1 MIIYHYTDE
10 LWRRDEEIKLPYMYE
25 KVYDIFISHASEDKD
40 IIVRPLATILERL
53 SVRVWYDEF
62 SLQLG
67 DSLTASID
75 KGLQESRYGLV
86 VLSKAFLNKRW
97 TEYEYRSLM
106 PREIEGER
114 VILPLWYDV
123 TKNDVKDFSLYLS
136 DIKALTVSENNLRMI
151 VPAILKVVR
160 PDLFQEMRMRGV
172 LRRAVSEGIPKVTK
186 ISEIKRKTRKQS
198 KLSNQQLIRS
208 KAVYYG
214 IGRHLDLE
222 FNDYVDEYE
231 LDVVPERELQ
241 TWEIMNACYLEML
254 HRHTDA
260 SVDDRENYYKVLMAL
275 SIGLDM
281 FTGVLLSR
289 SEMDELMKL
298 WKENYYEF

>member
-1 MIIYHYTDE
+1 MNND
-10 LWRRDEEIKLPYMYE
+10 K
-25 KVYDIFISHASEDKD
+25 KYDLFISHASEDKD
-40 IIVRPLATILERL
+40 AIVRPMATILERL

-86 VLSKAFLNKRW
+86 VLSKAFLSKKW
-97 TEYEYRSLM
+97 PEYEYRSLM
-106 PREIEGER
+106 TREIDGER

-123 TKNDVKDFSLYLS
+123 TKDDIKNFSLYLA
-136 DIKALTVSENNLRMI
+136 DIKALPISRANFGKI

-160 PDLFQEMRMRGV
+160 PDIYQERRMQGV
-172 LRRAVSEGIPKVTK
+172 LRKAVAEGTHQMAKM
-186 ISEIKRKTRKQS
+186 SEIKRATTKQS
-198 KLSNQQLIRS
+198 KLTKQQLIRS

-214 IGRHLDLE
+214 IGRHLKSNFD
-222 FNDYVDEYE
+222 DYVDQYE

-241 TWEIMNACYLEML
+241 SWEIMNACYLEML
-254 HRHTDA
+254 ERHADA
-260 SVDDRENYYKVLMAL
+260 TVRDREDYFKVLVAL
-275 SIGLDM
+275 SVGWSEIA
-281 FTGVLLSR
+281 GVQLSDG
-289 SEMDELMKL
+289 EIKELAAL

>member
-1 MIIYHYTDE
+1 VKSRFSGNAKMNND
-10 LWRRDEEIKLPYMYE
+10 K
-25 KVYDIFISHASEDKD
+25 KYDLFISHASEDKD
-40 IIVRPLATILERL
+40 AIVRPMATILERL

-86 VLSKAFLNKRW
+86 VLSKAFLSKKW
-97 TEYEYRSLM
+97 PEYEYRSLM
-106 PREIEGER
+106 TREIDGER

-123 TKNDVKDFSLYLS
+123 TKDDIKNFSLYLA
-136 DIKALTVSENNLRMI
+136 DIKALPISRANFGKI

-160 PDLFQEMRMRGV
+160 PDIYQERRMQGV
-172 LRRAVSEGIPKVTK
+172 LRKAVAEGTHQMAKM
-186 ISEIKRKTRKQS
+186 SEIKRATTKQS
-198 KLSNQQLIRS
+198 KLTKQQLIRS

-214 IGRHLDLE
+214 IGRHLKSNFD
-222 FNDYVDEYE
+222 DYVDQYE

-241 TWEIMNACYLEML
+241 SWEIMNACYLEML
-254 HRHTDA
+254 ERHADA
-260 SVDDRENYYKVLMAL
+260 TVRDREDYFKVLVAL
-275 SIGLDM
+275 SVGWSEIA
-281 FTGVLLSR
+281 GVQLSDG
-289 SEMDELMKL
+289 EIKELAAL

>member
-1 MIIYHYTDE
+1 MNND
-10 LWRRDEEIKLPYMYE
+10 K
-25 KVYDIFISHASEDKD
+25 KYDLFISHASEDKD
-40 IIVRPLATILERL
+40 AIVRPLATILERL

-86 VLSKAFLNKRW
+86 VLSKAFLSKKW
-97 TEYEYRSLM
+97 PEYEYRSLM
-106 PREIEGER
+106 TREIDGER

-123 TKNDVKDFSLYLS
+123 TKDDIKNFSLYLA
-136 DIKALTVSENNLRMI
+136 DIKALPISRANLGKI

-160 PDLFQEMRMRGV
+160 PDIYQERRMQGV
-172 LRRAVSEGIPKVTK
+172 LRKAVAEGTHQMAKM
-186 ISEIKRKTRKQS
+186 SEIKRATTKQS
-198 KLSNQQLIRS
+198 KLTKQQLIRS

-214 IGRHLDLE
+214 IGRHLKSNFD
-222 FNDYVDEYE
+222 DYVDQYE

-241 TWEIMNACYLEML
+241 SWEIMNACYLEML
-254 HRHTDA
+254 ERHADA
-260 SVDDRENYYKVLMAL
+260 TVRDREDYFKVLVAL
-275 SIGLDM
+275 SVGWSEIA
-281 FTGVLLSR
+281 GVQLS
-289 SEMDELMKL
+289 DEAIEELAAL

>member
-1 MIIYHYTDE
+1 MNND
-10 LWRRDEEIKLPYMYE
+10 K
-25 KVYDIFISHASEDKD
+25 KYDLFISHASEDKD
-40 IIVRPLATILERL
+40 AIVRPLATILERL

-86 VLSKAFLNKRW
+86 VLSKAFLSKKW
-97 TEYEYRSLM
+97 PEYEYRSLM
-106 PREIEGER
+106 TREIDGER

-123 TKNDVKDFSLYLS
+123 TKDDIKNFSLYLA
-136 DIKALTVSENNLRMI
+136 DIKPLPISRANFGKI

-160 PDLFQEMRMRGV
+160 PDIYQERRMQGV
-172 LRRAVSEGIPKVTK
+172 LRKAVAEGTHQMAKM
-186 ISEIKRKTRKQS
+186 SEIRRATTKQS
-198 KLSNQQLIRS
+198 KLTKQQFIRS

-214 IGRHLDLE
+214 IGRHLKSNFD
-222 FNDYVDEYE
+222 DYVDQYE

-241 TWEIMNACYLEML
+241 SWEIMNACYLEML
-254 HRHTDA
+254 ERHADA
-260 SVDDRENYYKVLMAL
+260 TVRDREDYFKVLVAL
-275 SIGLDM
+275 SVGWSEIA
-281 FTGVLLSR
+281 GVQLSDG
-289 SEMDELMKL
+289 EIKELAAL